1 MSVLTRT
8 SISFSMY
15 GRFSPLGVFDI
26 GAKSLMRRSLISGFV
41 SPVSSSTLLS
51 LSSAFRSL

>member
-1 MSVLTRT
+1 MLTRT

-15 GRFSPLGVFDI
+15 GRLSPLGVFAI
-26 GAKSLMRRSLISGFV
+26 GAKSLMRRSRVSGFV
-41 SPVSSSTLLS
+41 SPVRSSTLLS

>member
-1 MSVLTRT
+1 MLTRT
-8 SISFSMY
+8 SISFSTY
-15 GRFSPLGVFDI
+15 GALFAI
-26 GAKSLMRRSLISGFV
+26 GAKSLMRRSLVSGFV